1 MNLEYWNLFNELFN
15 KTSATAK
22 VRHDI
27 FYVWI
32 LYAEHE
38 GKKSRVNQVGGRE
51 L

>member
-1 MNLEYWNLFNELFN
+1 MNLEYWNLFN
-15 KTSATAK
+15 KTSATTK
-22 VRHDI
+22 IRHDV
-27 FYVWI
+27 YVYVCI